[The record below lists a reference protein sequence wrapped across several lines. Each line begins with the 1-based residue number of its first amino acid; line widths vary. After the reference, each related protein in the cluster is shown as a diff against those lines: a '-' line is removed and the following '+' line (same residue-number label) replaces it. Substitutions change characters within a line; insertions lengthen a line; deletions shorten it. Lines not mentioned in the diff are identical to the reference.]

1 MCRRGGIKY
10 YFYGGKISWHVV
22 TAKKN
27 ESIKCTVTQCANH
40 CDSADYCSLSSIQVG
55 THEANP
61 TMVECTDCNSFELK
75 K

>member
-1 MCRRGGIKY
+1 MICHKKTSPTELFT
-10 YFYGGKISWHVV
+10 FYGSKGEAIRSMNGYLFIHF
-22 TAKKN
+22 A
-27 ESIKCTVTQCANH
+27 
-40 CDSADYCSLSSIQVG
+40 DSADYCSLSSIQVG

>member
-10 YFYGGKISWHVV
+10 YLWRKNIMACCNGE
-22 TAKKN
+22 KN